1 MATDELS
8 KLAKNYHELA
18 GAADVLT
25 ALREELEQ
33 WVEEA
38 QDDSKQEALENVLG
52 HVESMETQYKKRR
65 DDAQRQL
72 ETKS

>member
-1 MATDELS
+1 MPEDELS
-8 KLAKNYHELA
+8 KLAKDYYALA

-25 ALREELEQ
+25 TLREELEQ

-52 HVESMETQYKKRR
+52 HVEILETQYKQRR
-65 DDAQRQL
+65 EEAQRRL
-72 ETKS
+72 EAKG